1 MVGIEEKKDYDF
13 EVDDDDENGDTIQM
27 GKSPIQSRKLFEE
40 SEATEMLHK
49 GKKPHQ
55 YIAQEFLLNNCKL

>member
-13 EVDDDDENGDTIQM
+13 EVDDDDDENGDTIQM
-27 GKSPIQSRKLFEE
+27 GKSPIQSRKHFEE

-49 GKKPHQ
+49 GKKRRE
-55 YIAQEFLLNNCKL
+55 YIT